1 MSTECVKD
9 FIIVMKFV
17 LLKKYIRWPRTN
29 IMMKRIVEEFGPLH
43 AIPFI
48 IGNGSHIPTI
58 ASKCHEV

>member
-1 MSTECVKD
+1 
-9 FIIVMKFV
+9 
-17 LLKKYIRWPRTN
+17 
-29 IMMKRIVEEFGPLH
+29 MMKRIVEEFGPLH